1 MGPLRLLWSLPK
13 LVPALL
19 HHFAAY
25 LELAGEDLARARREL
40 AESILAMVVAA
51 VSLFFTA
58 LMGCA
63 AVVALTW
70 DTPHRLT
77 AILGMGGLFLGVAA
91 AAMIFR
97 ARLMRERP
105 PLLASVREEWRED
118 RVILER
124 ILSGEDR

>member
-1 MGPLRLLWSLPK
+1 MRLLWSLPK

-19 HHFAAY
+19 NHVAGY
-25 LELAGEDLARARREL
+25 LQLAGEDLARARREL
-40 AESILAMVVAA
+40 GLSILAMAVVA

-58 LMGCA
+58 LMVCA

-77 AILGMGGLFLGVAA
+77 AILGMGGLFLGIAA
-91 AAMIFR
+91 AAAIYR
-97 ARLMRERP
+97 ARLVRERSS
-105 PLLASVREEWRED
+105 LFASVSEEWRED

-124 ILSGEDR
+124 IFSDQDR